1 MFLMLNGRGRT
12 YEKHNVELVLKPE
25 EAEAVEYFAKL
36 LRDRA
41 SEEARQRTRAWSR
54 KILFFR
60 FLGKGC
66 SAAGCACGTPA
77 LTPS

>member
-1 MFLMLNGRGRT
+1 MFPYAEWAWRT

-41 SEEARQRTRAWSR
+41 SEEAEAEDE
-54 KILFFR
+54 
-60 FLGKGC
+60 GME
-66 SAAGCACGTPA
+66 P
-77 LTPS
+77 